1 MEKAPKAEGFVVIGG
16 RVYPA
21 NQVVSALIAEGF
33 ADIKLEPGG
42 TLIISGVRIPPI
54 FKSPQE
60 QAMVIT
66 CYGSLAYCC
75 GLEKTCENRDKALEL
90 LGLTKEDY
98 LRLKNHLHNKFIEY
112 SKRLTVP
119 SEIDLRYYTYEGS
132 TPTYSP
138 PRKPVA
144 APDIFENVE
153 STNPPPLITPEK
165 TKQERNTIEPI
176 SDIFNNS
183 EEQKP
188 SEWPPSQSY
197 RDRPLFTDQNDE
209 FSFCI
214 YCGSTLPPMA
224 RYCKKCGKP
233 AL

>member
-16 RVYPA
+16 RVYLA
-21 NQVVSALIAEGF
+21 NQVISALMAEGL

-42 TLIISGVRIPPI
+42 VLLISGVRISPI

-60 QAMVIT
+60 QAMIIT

-98 LRLKNHLHNKFIEY
+98 LRLKNNLHNKFIAY
-112 SKRLTVP
+112 SKGLTAP
-119 SEIDLRYYTYEGS
+119 SEIDSRYHTHEE
-132 TPTYSP
+132 PPRTYSYP
-138 PRKPVA
+138 GKPVTA
-144 APDIFENVE
+144 SEIFENFE
-153 STNPPPLITPEK
+153 NNPPPLLNPEK
-165 TKQERNTIEPI
+165 TKQEKNTVEPV
-176 SDIFNNS
+176 SDIFNPS
-183 EEQKP
+183 EELKP
-188 SEWPPSQSY
+188 SEWSPSQSY
-197 RDRPLFTDQNDE
+197 RDRMLFSDQNDE

-214 YCGSTLPPMA
+214 YCGSTLPPTA

>member
-21 NQVVSALIAEGF
+21 NQVIHALISEGC
-33 ADIKLEPGG
+33 ADIKIEPGG
-42 TLIISGVRIPPI
+42 ALIISGVRISPI
-54 FKSPQE
+54 FKSSQE
-60 QAMVIT
+60 QAMAIT

-90 LGLTKEDY
+90 LGLSKEDY
-98 LRLKNHLHNKFIEY
+98 LRLKNQLHNKFIEY

-119 SEIDLRYYTYEGS
+119 SNIDLRYYTHEE
-132 TPTYSP
+132 P
-138 PRKPVA
+138 PRPPPCYGKSISA
-144 APDIFENVE
+144 SEIFENVE
-153 STNPPPLITPEK
+153 NINPPIANPEK
-165 TKQERNTIEPI
+165 TKQERNTLEPNY
-176 SDIFNNS
+176 DLFNNS
-183 EEQKP
+183 DEPKP
-188 SEWPPSQSY
+188 SEWSSSQSS
-197 RDRPLFTDQNDE
+197 RDRSLFSDQNDE

-214 YCGSTLPPMA
+214 YCGSTLPPAA